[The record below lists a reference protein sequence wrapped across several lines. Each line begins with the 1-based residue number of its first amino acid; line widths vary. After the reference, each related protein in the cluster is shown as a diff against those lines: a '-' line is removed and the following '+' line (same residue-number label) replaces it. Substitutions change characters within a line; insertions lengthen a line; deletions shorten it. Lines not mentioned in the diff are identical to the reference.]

1 MSSRQV
7 RQKWRPS
14 LGLIVAAVL
23 LTVLALPVAVSIL
36 FRLMDNELVRQT
48 ERQLLAQ
55 SAVIASITA
64 LEIEGRLAQGYPLGK
79 VQPDSDEPSYRST
92 FARLDLTRDTL
103 LPPRPEAQEVS
114 DPLHPAI
121 ADMAERLSQITLLTR
136 DKTLA
141 GFRIIDTTGRIFA
154 GSAERGLSLSHVP
167 EITAAL
173 EGRAQSVVRERE
185 TDTPY
190 PALSSDSRSSDF
202 RVFTAMP
209 VFVDGRV
216 AAVVYASRTPQS
228 LTKYIYNER
237 AGILLAGMTA
247 LIAAAVIGFVF
258 LRTVNGPMKTLLQRT
273 KALGEGDRE
282 ALAPLPHYGTK
293 EMAQLSESVFETAER
308 LFDRS
313 DFISTFA
320 AHVSHELKSPLS
332 SIHGAA
338 ELMRDSTGK
347 MSDEQRQKFLDN
359 ILADTDRLTKT
370 ASRLREFARA
380 DNPQLGGSTNLR
392 SVTDQL
398 VSQNPAL
405 PLHVSGDLDTEV
417 AISSDNLAIV
427 LSHLVDNSERHGS
440 TRVDIVARR
449 DGPTFTLRFQ
459 DDGSGIGADIRKDI
473 FEPFYT
479 TARAAGGT
487 GMGLAIARTMLR
499 AHGGSIVLGD
509 AENGASFVIELPCAD
524 EASEASH

>member
-55 SAVIASITA
+55 SAVIASISA
-64 LEIEGRLAQGYPLGK
+64 LEIEARLADGYPLGK
-79 VQPDSDEPSYRST
+79 SQPESDEPSYRST
-92 FARLDLTRDTL
+92 FARLDLTRDAM
-103 LPPRPEAQEVS
+103 LPPRPEAHEVN
-114 DPLHPAI
+114 DQPHPAV

-141 GFRIIDTTGRIFA
+141 GFRLIDTNGLIFA
-154 GSAERGLSLSHVP
+154 GSAERGLSLAHVP
-167 EITAAL
+167 EVAAAL
-173 EGRAQSVVRERE
+173 EGQAQSVVRERE
-185 TDTPY
+185 REDDAPY
-190 PALSSDSRSSDF
+190 PPLSSDSRSSDF

-228 LTKYIYNER
+228 LTKYLYDER
-237 AGILLAGMTA
+237 AGILLAALTA
-247 LIAAAVIGFVF
+247 LVAAALIGFVF
-258 LRTVNGPMKTLLQRT
+258 LRTVNRPMHTLLQRT

-282 ALAPLPHYGTK
+282 ALAPLPHYGTR

-338 ELMRDSTGK
+338 ELMRDPSGT
-347 MSDEQRQKFLDN
+347 MSEEQQQKFLDN
-359 ILADTDRLTKT
+359 IIADTVRLTKT

-380 DNPQLGGSTNLR
+380 ENPQLGGITTLREVAGQLR
-392 SVTDQL
+392 SRD
-398 VSQNPAL
+398 SAL
-405 PLHVSGDLDTEV
+405 PLQYSGDLETPV
-417 AISSDNLAIV
+417 AISADNLAIV
-427 LSHLVDNSERHGS
+427 LTHLIDNAERHGAS
-440 TRVDIVARR
+440 RVDIVAHRN
-449 DGPTFTLRFQ
+449 GSILTIRFR
-459 DDGSGIGADIRKDI
+459 DDGTGISPEISDDI

-479 TARAAGGT
+479 TARASGGT
-487 GMGLAIARTMLR
+487 GMGLAISRTLLR
-499 AHGGSIVLGD
+499 AHG
-509 AENGASFVIELPCAD
+509 
-524 EASEASH
+524 